1 MLRVS
6 NSSCVSRTTLT
17 INLCHVLQVNFSQSS
32 IRVTNLGT
40 PPALGLSF
48 SLLPSII
55 SSENIDTNIHKQ
67 QLIILANNH
76 IKMIRGMKIMCAFVV
91 VAMMLLNSS
100 YGFVV
105 QPHWITPGQRPKSSQ
120 ELNYRHK
127 VLSLRKVTASWGE

>member
-1 MLRVS
+1 MA
-6 NSSCVSRTTLT
+6 VSRTTLT

-76 IKMIRGMKIMCAFVV
+76 IKMIRGMKVTCAFVV

-105 QPHWITPGQRPKSSQ
+105 QPHMDHTRAAAKKFTRIELSSQ
-120 ELNYRHK
+120 SAEPKKSNNILGRIVN
-127 VLSLRKVTASWGE
+127 A